1 MTRRKST
8 SRALVV
14 ERIYRPRPEK
24 LLQALRVLLSDAEI
38 EVLIADAQSQHKSNS
53 GPDAEQEPHTRDK
66 GSRVEQRQRAPPYVE
81 IRRTTGLTRTG
92 SPVAMYLRAMIHV
105 ALATYRVNYMINPP

>member
-8 SRALVV
+8 SRALFV

-38 EVLIADAQSQHKSNS
+38 EVLIADAQSQLKDHS
-53 GPDAEQEPHTRDK
+53 GTDGEQETH
-66 GSRVEQRQRAPPYVE
+66 APDE
-81 IRRTTGLTRTG
+81 C
-92 SPVAMYLRAMIHV
+92 S
-105 ALATYRVNYMINPP
+105 

>member
-8 SRALVV
+8 SRAFVV

-38 EVLIADAQSQHKSNS
+38 EVLIADAQSQIKDHS
-53 GPDAEQEPHTRDK
+53 GIDAEHERHAPNE
-66 GSRVEQRQRAPPYVE
+66 GS
-81 IRRTTGLTRTG
+81 
-92 SPVAMYLRAMIHV
+92 
-105 ALATYRVNYMINPP
+105 